1 MFSKQEEEYPPV
13 DIRIKRVK
21 TLFGGYKMVRT
32 TKEEQRRMA
41 ASIKRKN
48 PKLPIIS
55 DLSDADWVDELEA
68 LDAIFDDD

>member
-1 MFSKQEEEYPPV
+1 MFSEKKEEYPPV

-21 TLFGGYKMVRT
+21 TLFGGYKMVPT

-48 PKLPIIS
+48 PKLQIIS
-55 DLSDADWVDELEA
+55 DLSDTDWIDELEM